1 MPPSTNIK
9 RIYHLDLIRSFP
21 KNKYVII
28 GSALLVLHGLLEKN
42 TDLDI
47 VADKSLMNTIKKDV
61 NYNPVN
67 KNGDIFYEHSNSI
80 IEISETLSVTGQSFK
95 SLYKKAITTPEG
107 YNFMSWQDLYNMY
120 KKLNRPK
127 DQPKLHI
134 IKMFCNQNN
143 IPLII

>member
-95 SLYKKAITTPEG
+95 SLYK
-107 YNFMSWQDLYNMY
+107 
-120 KKLNRPK
+120 
-127 DQPKLHI
+127 
-134 IKMFCNQNN
+134 
-143 IPLII
+143 